1 MLGANFAAAYFSQ
14 FDPPGCMAIRLYQFI
29 LLLLFLAVGCQ
40 KNDGP
45 EIPETAVF
53 SINVHNEVDILHA
66 QYAVFLSDKNGQTK
80 AFRWIP
86 GSDTARVMVP
96 GSEPTDR
103 FDCTVV
109 KIEPF
114 LAPGTGVRDTTVSLT
129 TYTNL
134 YNGANIHLHETNYLK
149 STDLSLKFTGVSSVD
164 SIVVPQGLT
173 FAFPQAGNNFEGQY
187 RVLHTGR
194 IWFRVR
200 VNGESTWRYAFFENI
215 NDASYSAT
223 VDLTDLQPLPP
234 NPALVSLPLL
244 TDWNFELDRVIDLDK
259 KEFLSLGGNQRIPGG
274 PIPVFDQLNVYEPPS
289 LPQNGYRLRISGFD
303 TNPGGYGYVCD
314 KFFQDLPTGLQSPNF
329 DILTASVADGRW
341 VSIQCSGFID
351 LLAFTRRYTGGTL
364 AISWEALVASSNSG
378 AVNYRLPNVPAE
390 LGDLYAVLKNYAFNP
405 GVEVRAEGYDKLNAY
420 PEVVARMMLKDN
432 PLWQMDAG
440 YFGKI
445 RKF

>member
-1 MLGANFAAAYFSQ
+1 
-14 FDPPGCMAIRLYQFI
+14 MAIRLYQVIFLF
-29 LLLLFLAVGCQ
+29 LLLAVGCR

-45 EIPETAVF
+45 NDPGAAVF
-53 SINVHNEVDILHA
+53 TINVDNEVHVLQA
-66 QYAVFLSDKNGQTK
+66 QYAIFLSDKNGQTR

-86 GSDTARVMVP
+86 GNDTAQVAVP

-134 YNGANIHLHETNYLK
+134 YNGANIHLHDANFLQ
-149 STDLSLKFTGVSSVD
+149 STDLFLKFTGISSVD

-173 FAFPQAGNNFEGQY
+173 FAFPQSANNFEGHY

-200 VNGESTWRYAFFENI
+200 VNGESNWRYAFFENA
-215 NDASYSAT
+215 NNANFTVT
-223 VDLTDLQPLPP
+223 VDLVDLPELP
-234 NPALVSLPLL
+234 AGAATLSLPLL
-244 TDWNFELDRVIDLDK
+244 TDWDFELDRVIDLQK
-259 KEFLSLGGNQRIPGG
+259 KEFLALGGNLRIPGG
-274 PIPVFDQLNVYEPPS
+274 PIPVFDQLNVFEPPGLS
-289 LPQNGYRLRISGFD
+289 QNNGYRLRISGFD
-303 TNPGGYGYVCD
+303 PNPGGYGYVCD
-314 KFFQDLPTGLQSPNF
+314 KFFQNLPAGLQSPNF

-351 LLAFTRRYTGGTL
+351 LLSFTRRYTG
-364 AISWEALVASSNSG
+364 AVEISWEALVASSNSG

-390 LGDLYAVLKNYAFNP
+390 LGNLYPVLKNYAFDP

-420 PEVVARMMLKDN
+420 PEVIARMMLKDN

>member
-1 MLGANFAAAYFSQ
+1 
-14 FDPPGCMAIRLYQFI
+14 MAIRLYQFI
-29 LLLLFLAVGCQ
+29 FLFLLLAVGCQ

-45 EIPETAVF
+45 DDPETAVF
-53 SINVHNEVDILHA
+53 TINVDNEVHILQA
-66 QYAVFLSDKNGQTK
+66 RYAVFLSDKNGQTR

-86 GSDTARVMVP
+86 GSDTARVTVP

-114 LAPGTGVRDTTVSLT
+114 EAPGTGVRDTTVSLT

-134 YNGANIHLHETNYLK
+134 YNGANIHLHDANFLQN
-149 STDLSLKFTGVSSVD
+149 TDLFLKFTGISSVD

-173 FAFPQAGNNFEGQY
+173 FAFPQSGNNFEGHY

-200 VNGESTWRYAFFENI
+200 VNGESNWRYALFENV
-215 NDASYSAT
+215 NDANFSAT
-223 VDLTDLQPLPP
+223 LDLADLPELPAG
-234 NPALVSLPLL
+234 PATLALPLL
-244 TDWNFELDRVIDLDK
+244 TDWNFELDRVLDLQK
-259 KEFLSLGGNQRIPGG
+259 KEFLALGGNLRIPGG
-274 PIPVFDQLNVYEPPS
+274 PIPVFGQINVYEPPGLS
-289 LPQNGYRLRISGFD
+289 QNNGYRLRISGFD

-314 KFFQDLPTGLQSPNF
+314 KFFQNLPAGLQSPNF
-329 DILTASVADGRW
+329 DILSASVADGRW

-351 LLAFTRRYTGGTL
+351 LLSFTRRYTG
-364 AISWEALVASSNSG
+364 AVEISWEALVASSNSG

-390 LGDLYAVLKNYAFNP
+390 LGDLYPVLKNYAFDP

-420 PEVVARMMLKDN
+420 PEVIARMMLKDN